1 MTETFDSILDTVNA
15 KFSEKHWLDFEIVSF
30 LDGVLKIKA
39 SSDFCY
45 YHECEIE
52 FSGVRY
58 FHGPTVWGSNPLDGL
73 METLPETETTTL
85 INTYKLETPCNAVI
99 FNTDE
104 SFKVV
109 IAATAIKVNFDTVY
123 YYARENLGLH
133 ERIDENVHINREK
146 S

>member
-1 MTETFDSILDTVNA
+1 MTKDFNSAIAAINA
-15 KFSEKHWLDFEIVSF
+15 QFSEKHWLDFEIVSF
-30 LDGVLKIKA
+30 LNGILKIKA

-58 FHGPTVWGSNPLDGL
+58 FHGPTLWGSNPFDGL
-73 METLPETETTTL
+73 LEALPDIDAHNL
-85 INTYKLETPCNAVI
+85 INTYKLETPCNAI
-99 FNTDE
+99 AFNTDE

-109 IAATAIKVNFDTVY
+109 IASASMQVNFDTVY

-133 ERIDENVHINREK
+133 ERIDESVHINREE